1 MKEPKCDPAGRPVW
15 EEVLE
20 IGASIP
26 LEEWEKVPTDLSVN
40 LDHYLYGSP
49 KEEDKARTGDGGSVM
64 AQTIREHITVE
75 REGVIEVHNPALSV
89 GTRAEV
95 IVHVENLPVEEQ
107 PLVSFLGRGKGCF
120 TDAAEVDAFLRAERE
135 SWDR

>member
-1 MKEPKCDPAGRPVW
+1 MKEPEYDPTGRPVW
-15 EEVLE
+15 EEILE

-26 LEEWEKVPTDLSVN
+26 HEVWETVPTDLSIN
-40 LDHYLYGSP
+40 LDHYLYGAP
-49 KEEDKARTGDGGSVM
+49 KEDVQTGNGGSVM
-64 AQTIREHITVE
+64 TQTIRENITVE
-75 REGVIEVHNPALSV
+75 QEGVIEIHNPALSV
-89 GTRAEV
+89 GTKAEV
-95 IVHVENLPVEEQ
+95 IVHVEKPPVEEQ